1 MKKLLTS
8 PEPLAFARAFALAAF
23 ASLACVAFGPT
34 SAKTHAP
41 RAPGLD
47 PNQSA
52 PRPGPSHGAR
62 EPHPLDALDRE
73 VQKRFHDVIGFGMAR
88 IATERRF
95 EPETPGE
102 REAVRELKRGGYR
115 VGLYLAGRRVLEP
128 MPEEPRLRVKTTF
141 GSGFGGHGFSGP
153 IFLSSSAI
161 TKVPSATALWG
172 ETRLALLSFAEGAER
187 YGFEAGGWE
196 VEARPVRAS
205 GESCLRCHNTDYRT
219 VRGVTGRGVVFSKT
233 EPKGNALKVGDPLG
247 VLVYVYK
254 RSR

>member
-8 PEPLAFARAFALAAF
+8 LEPLTLARGCALAAF

-34 SAKTHAP
+34 SAKTYAP
-41 RAPGLD
+41 RAPGLES
-47 PNQSA
+47 NQGAAQLS
-52 PRPGPSHGAR
+52 PSRGAR
-62 EPHPLDALDRE
+62 EPHQLDALDRE

-95 EPETPGE
+95 EPETTGE
-102 REAVRELKRGGYR
+102 REAVRELKRGGYK

-141 GSGFGGHGFSGP
+141 GSGFAGHGFSGP
-153 IFLSSSAI
+153 IFLSSSSI
-161 TKVPSATALWG
+161 TKVPGATALWG

-187 YGFEAGGWE
+187 YGFKAGGWE

-219 VRGVTGRGVVFSKT
+219 VRGVTEKGVSFSKA

-247 VLVYVYK
+247 VLLYVYK
-254 RSR
+254 KSR